1 MKNGIWKYTEK
12 LKYVKEQFRCSMGE
26 GNTPISK
33 FLDTYIKREDLNP
46 TGSYKDR
53 GVAYRISVAC
63 QNGENKLVVTST
75 GNFAISMATY
85 GEKFG
90 VQIIVFIPKTISPE
104 KEKLLNLTKAK
115 VFKVDKPILQA
126 KDYAKAHDIP
136 YIRQSLD
143 TNVLE
148 GFKTLILEVLDNK
161 IKFENIIFPASSG
174 SLMLASYQVLNEL
187 NVDKFPRLIAVQT
200 CYNTYIARE
209 FYKGYVKSLNP
220 SLATS
225 LNVKLRPEKLDQ
237 VIHAIKKTNGTAFVV
252 NEKDIKNTNDLLWKN
267 NIKVGYESA
276 AGFFA
281 AKKLNLKGNTLV
293 ISTGVKR

>member
-1 MKNGIWKYTEK
+1 MKNGIWKYAEN
-12 LKYVKEQFRCSMGE
+12 LKDIKEQFRCSINE
-26 GNTPISK
+26 GNTPIIDFS
-33 FLDTYIKREDLNP
+33 DIYMKREDLNP

-53 GVAYRISVAC
+53 GVAYRISITR
-63 QNGENKLVVTST
+63 QNGEDKVVVTST

-90 VQIIVFIPKTISPE
+90 VQIIVFIPKTISSE
-104 KEKLLNLTKAK
+104 KEKLLNLTNAK
-115 VFKVDKPILQA
+115 IFKVDKPILQA
-126 KDYAKAHDIP
+126 KNYAKAHNIP

-148 GFKTLILEVLDNK
+148 GFKTLMLEVLGSS

-174 SLMLASYQVLNEL
+174 SLMLASYQVLKDL
-187 NVDKFPRLIAVQT
+187 DVKVFPRLIAVQT

-209 FYKGYVKSLNP
+209 FYTDYVKSLNP

-225 LNVKLRPEKLDQ
+225 LNVKLRPAKLDQ
-237 VIHAIKKTNGTAFVV
+237 VINAIKKTNGDAFVV
-252 NEKDIKNTNDLLWKN
+252 NEKDIKDTNDLLWKN
-267 NIKVGYESA
+267 NIKVGYESS

-281 AKKLNLKGNTLV
+281 AKNLDLKGNTLV
-293 ISTGVKR
+293 VSTGVKR